1 MYWFCHQWVMT
12 MNLSTLEDTYKD
24 FYVPAFKVSVSGR
37 DIVRELFLTVTSAEV
52 DLQERAAGRFTFT
65 VANAFDWEAR
75 DFVAK
80 QEESNIDL
88 LELFAFGSEVEVFF
102 GYSDTLRS
110 LLSGIVTEIGT
121 SFSEGGIPELTV
133 SGYDDLYPLTTGKNT
148 RHWEQVRDSDA
159 VAELV
164 ASTGLRTSI
173 KPTHPTKERIDQS
186 QEPDFAF
193 LVKLA
198 ERNGATFYVRGGE
211 FYFGPRNN
219 DKREAFALPWGKGLL
234 SFSPEANLARQ
245 VQAVE
250 VHGRSVESGEAIVG
264 RASSGRQAAQD
275 PGSESGS
282 DTVARALNNQPT
294 MRVRAAVHTQAE
306 ADARAQAILEER
318 EQEFVTGSG
327 ESIGLPDIVPDINI
341 ALKGIGRTFSKT
353 YYVDSA
359 KHKVDGSGYRT
370 SFSVKETS
378 I

>member
-1 MYWFCHQWVMT
+1 MYWFCRLWVMT
-12 MNLSTLEDTYKD
+12 MDLTTLEDTYKD
-24 FYVPAFKVSVSGR
+24 FYVPAFKVSVGGK
-37 DIVRELFLTVTSAEV
+37 DAVRELFLTVTNAEV
-52 DLQERAAGRFTFT
+52 DLAEKAAGRFTFT

-88 LELFAFGSEVEVFF
+88 LELFAFGSRIEVFF
-102 GYSDTLRS
+102 GYSDELRS

-148 RHWEQVRDSDA
+148 RHWEDVRDSDA
-159 VAELV
+159 VADLV
-164 ASTGLRTSI
+164 GSTSLKQSI
-173 KPTHPTKERIDQS
+173 QPTDPEKERIDQS
-186 QEPDFAF
+186 QESDFAF
-193 LVKLA
+193 LEKLA
-198 ERNGATFYVRGGE
+198 DRNGATFYVRAGQ

-219 DKREAFALPWGKGLL
+219 NQSEAFALPWGKGLL

-250 VHGRSVESGEAIVG
+250 VRSRSTEAGQAIIG
-264 RASSGRQAAQD
+264 RAPRPSQTAQD
-275 PGSESGS
+275 PTSESGS
-282 DTVARALNNQPT
+282 DTVASALNNQPT

-306 ADARAQAILEER
+306 ADARAQAILEEI

-341 ALKGIGRTFSKT
+341 ALQGIGRTFSKT

-359 KHKVDGSGYRT
+359 KHTISGGGYRT
-370 SFSVKETS
+370 SFSVKRTS